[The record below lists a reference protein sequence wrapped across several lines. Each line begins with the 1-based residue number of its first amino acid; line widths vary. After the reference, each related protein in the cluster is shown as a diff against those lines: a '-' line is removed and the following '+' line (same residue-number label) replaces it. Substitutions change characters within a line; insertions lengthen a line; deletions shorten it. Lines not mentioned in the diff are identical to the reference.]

1 MQKGNYPKFFAFI
14 LQYNGDKWTRSE
26 IPIPKESGFI
36 QVLGSGKKEFYRN
49 YDFFQYG
56 RNKNTSRNV
65 VHCFISTLKCIND
78 PYCGGA
84 PQMFLTSRNNYEQ
97 LIFPVVNLL
106 CKVSTA

>member
-1 MQKGNYPKFFAFI
+1 MTWG
-14 LQYNGDKWTRSE
+14 
-26 IPIPKESGFI
+26 
-36 QVLGSGKKEFYRN
+36 LGSGKKEFYRN

-84 PQMFLTSRNNYEQ
+84 PQIVGILLPPSHSVIQKALYNVTQARVMSGKRHSKMSRKQ
-97 LIFPVVNLL
+97 KLPG
-106 CKVSTA
+106 KQKR